1 MIHISKH
8 YVEKNMALNKDTNV
22 HSVHHIDESRL
33 DPLNPDSIDPANT
46 DPADDSRGYERS
58 RTKPSVEDKALNK
71 QNIDDR
77 NKKFANDIS
86 NPDAGI

>member
-1 MIHISKH
+1 
-8 YVEKNMALNKDTNV
+8 MALNKDTNV
-22 HSVHHIDESRL
+22 HSVHHIDESRM

-46 DPADDSRGYERS
+46 DPADDSRGYAKS
-58 RTKPSVEDKALNK
+58 NSGNNGQDKTANK

-77 NKKFANDIS
+77 NKKFPNDIS

>member
-1 MIHISKH
+1 
-8 YVEKNMALNKDTNV
+8 MALNKDTNV

-33 DPLNPDSIDPANT
+33 DPLNPNSIDPANT
-46 DPADDSRGYERS
+46 DPSDDSRGYE
-58 RTKPSVEDKALNK
+58 KEPSNTVNLAKALNK

-77 NKKFANDIS
+77 NKKFPNDIS

>member
-1 MIHISKH
+1 MIHISKCF
-8 YVEKNMALNKDTNV
+8 VEKNMALNKDTNV

-33 DPLNPDSIDPANT
+33 DPSNPDSIDPANT

>member
-1 MIHISKH
+1 
-8 YVEKNMALNKDTNV
+8 MALNKDTNP

-46 DPADDSRGYERS
+46 DPSDDSRGYEKSQANPGNQDRS
-58 RTKPSVEDKALNK
+58 LNK

-77 NKKFANDIS
+77 NKKFPNDIS

>member
-1 MIHISKH
+1 
-8 YVEKNMALNKDTNV
+8 MALNKDTNV

-33 DPLNPDSIDPANT
+33 DPLNPNSIDPANT
-46 DPADDSRGYERS
+46 DPADDSRGYARNNVV
-58 RTKPSVEDKALNK
+58 TDKQDKTANE

-77 NKKFANDIS
+77 NKRFPNDIS

>member
-1 MIHISKH
+1 
-8 YVEKNMALNKDTNV
+8 MALNKDTNV

-46 DPADDSRGYERS
+46 DPSDDSRGY
-58 RTKPSVEDKALNK
+58 TKEPSSTGSLDKALNK
-71 QNIDDR
+71 RNIDDR
-77 NKKFANDIS
+77 NKKFPNDIS

>member
-1 MIHISKH
+1 
-8 YVEKNMALNKDTNV
+8 MALNKDTNV

-46 DPADDSRGYERS
+46 DPSDDSRGYEKDHS
-58 RTKPSVEDKALNK
+58 SSDNHDRTLNK

-77 NKKFANDIS
+77 NKKFPNDIS

>member
-1 MIHISKH
+1 
-8 YVEKNMALNKDTNV
+8 MALNKDTNV

-33 DPLNPDSIDPANT
+33 DPLNPNSVDPANT
-46 DPADDSRGYERS
+46 DPADDSRGYEKS
-58 RTKPSVEDKALNK
+58 NAITSQPDKTLNK

-77 NKKFANDIS
+77 NKKFPNDIS

>member
-1 MIHISKH
+1 
-8 YVEKNMALNKDTNV
+8 MALNKDTNV

-46 DPADDSRGYERS
+46 DPSDDSRGYEKEPLS
-58 RTKPSVEDKALNK
+58 TGNLDKALNK
-71 QNIDDR
+71 QNTQNIDDK
-77 NKKFANDIS
+77 NKKFPNDIS

>member
-1 MIHISKH
+1 
-8 YVEKNMALNKDTNV
+8 MALNKDTNV

-33 DPLNPDSIDPANT
+33 DPLNLDSIDPANT

-77 NKKFANDIS
+77 NKTFANDIS